1 MDQPISSRLKFTF
14 LLHALVSAVLGAALW
29 LVPGRALTVLGWVDE
44 FVMLPDSNLSIP
56 GQTFVDPLVSRLLG
70 AALLALAFSSLF
82 GWLAK
87 NWTQVALLVQTEAV
101 FCLLGVLA
109 ILAVAVT
116 GEREMRL
123 IAWLDLGLLAL
134 FGAAWTLA
142 WMKRG

>member
-1 MDQPISSRLKFTF
+1 MPHKFHPARFKRLMSAERHKELPPGPILEQIGLR
-14 LLHALVSAVLGAALW
+14 
-29 LVPGRALTVLGWVDE
+29 
-44 FVMLPDSNLSIP
+44 P
-56 GQTFVDPLVSRLLG
+56 GQTFVDPLISRLLG
-70 AALLALAFSSLF
+70 AALLALAFSSLL

-87 NWTQVALLVQTEAV
+87 SWAQVALLVQTEAV
-101 FCLLGVLA
+101 FCLLGALA

-134 FGAAWTLA
+134 FGAAWILA